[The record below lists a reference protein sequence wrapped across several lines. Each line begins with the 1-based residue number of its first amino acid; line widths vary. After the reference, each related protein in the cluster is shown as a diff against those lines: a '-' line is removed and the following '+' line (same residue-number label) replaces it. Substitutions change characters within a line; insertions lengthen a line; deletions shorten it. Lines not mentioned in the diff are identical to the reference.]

1 MPQSDAL
8 IVGTETFDDA
18 GVYRLTPDLALVQTL
33 DFFTP
38 VVDNPRD
45 FGRIAAANALSDVY
59 AMGGRP
65 ITALNLVGFP
75 SDRLPMKVLADILAG
90 GADKVAE
97 SGATLVGGHT
107 IVDPEPKYGL
117 SVTGTVHPNAVWT
130 NAGAQVGDVLYL
142 TKPLGIGVITTALK
156 SGAVSPALLA
166 EATNIM
172 ATLNAAAADAASKV
186 TVHACT
192 DVTGFGFLGHLYE
205 MAAGSQVEITIRAQ
219 DVPVIEG
226 TWELVQQGFICG
238 GSRANLNYL
247 QPYVDFDGTV
257 NDETQ
262 IVLADAITSGGLLLS
277 IPADEAAAFE
287 NEAAKLKVLAAKVGK
302 VTGDG
307 TGHIFVKS

>member
-33 DFFTP
+33 DVFTP

-156 SGAVSPALLA
+156 AGAVSPALLA

-186 TVHACT
+186 RSEEHTSE
-192 DVTGFGFLGHLYE
+192 LQSRGHL
-205 MAAGSQVEITIRAQ
+205 VCR
-219 DVPVIEG
+219 
-226 TWELVQQGFICG
+226 
-238 GSRANLNYL
+238 
-247 QPYVDFDGTV
+247 
-257 NDETQ
+257 
-262 IVLADAITSGGLLLS
+262 LLL
-277 IPADEAAAFE
+277 E
-287 NEAAKLKVLAAKVGK
+287 KKKK
-302 VTGDG
+302 R
-307 TGHIFVKS
+307 KK